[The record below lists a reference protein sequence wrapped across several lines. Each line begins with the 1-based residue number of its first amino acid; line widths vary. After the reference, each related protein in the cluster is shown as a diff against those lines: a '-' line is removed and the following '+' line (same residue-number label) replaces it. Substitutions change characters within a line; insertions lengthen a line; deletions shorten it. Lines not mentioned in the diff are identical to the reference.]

1 MAADAFPSLPS
12 LLLPLLLGHATA
24 MQDGSAAAYAE
35 AEAAAAVLPNATL
48 YLNLL
53 TEANARTGAA
63 CLDGSPGAYYM
74 RKGVGSGVSK
84 WYIHHMG
91 GGWCE
96 SLDDCH
102 RRSFQQTGTSK
113 HYGPTNAMGSGYFSP
128 LPSENPMMYN
138 WNIVYLMYCDG
149 GSFSGDNATVVVH
162 KGRPLHFRG
171 KRIREAAYASLLKT
185 KKLNS
190 ATDVVISGCSAGGL
204 ATYLHVDQWC
214 DALAA
219 DAPAAKCVGMPDS
232 GFFLDYQSPKVGP
245 ADGARDI
252 ARQSPREVPREIL
265 REAAPE
271 RETASR
277 QLDTARTQVQV
288 GTTIAGKYHS
298 GLRWAFEMFNATS
311 GVNQDCITA
320 HASGGAWP
328 DDPTYLC
335 FFAEHTVPYTHT
347 PIFALQSEYDS
358 WQQMYVVAKGESVQT
373 LGDNITRL
381 MYANSLGPHRQ
392 NGAFLDSCSH
402 HCGSWNA
409 ITIDGEQVS
418 TAFAKWYESLGTPR
432 TKRVWRQA
440 KPFPCKSCCTP

>member
-1 MAADAFPSLPS
+1 
-12 LLLPLLLGHATA
+12 
-24 MQDGSAAAYAE
+24 
-35 AEAAAAVLPNATL
+35 
-48 YLNLL
+48 
-53 TEANARTGAA
+53 
-63 CLDGSPGAYYM
+63 
-74 RKGVGSGVSK
+74 
-84 WYIHHMG
+84 
-91 GGWCE
+91 
-96 SLDDCH
+96 
-102 RRSFQQTGTSK
+102 
-113 HYGPTNAMGSGYFSP
+113 
-128 LPSENPMMYN
+128 
-138 WNIVYLMYCDG
+138 
-149 GSFSGDNATVVVH
+149 
-162 KGRPLHFRG
+162 
-171 KRIREAAYASLLKT
+171 
-185 KKLNS
+185 
-190 ATDVVISGCSAGGL
+190 
-204 ATYLHVDQWC
+204 
-214 DALAA
+214 
-219 DAPAAKCVGMPDS
+219 MPDS
-232 GFFLDYQSPKVGP
+232 GFFLDYQSPKAGP

-409 ITIDGEQVS
+409 ITIDGEQLLHAVS
-418 TAFAKWYESLGTPR
+418 DAGRGGGGSGVGGGSGNAAAMAMHAKSAATDGFYREARPQNRLFSVSAT
-432 TKRVWRQA
+432 
-440 KPFPCKSCCTP
+440 